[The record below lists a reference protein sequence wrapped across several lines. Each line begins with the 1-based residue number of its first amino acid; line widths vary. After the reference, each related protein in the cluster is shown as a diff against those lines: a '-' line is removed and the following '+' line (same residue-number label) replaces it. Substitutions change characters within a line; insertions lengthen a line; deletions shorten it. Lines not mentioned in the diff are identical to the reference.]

1 MALTQKV
8 LVLGVDGLDPSLTK
22 KFMDQ
27 GKLPN
32 IKAIVDCG
40 AQREDLVMLGA
51 VPTITPPLW
60 TTLATGNYPG
70 THGITCFWN
79 QDPERLDTMIYSLD
93 SRMCKSEQIWNVCAA
108 NGLKTLVWHW
118 PGSSWPPTSDS
129 PNLHVVEGTQPAS
142 INSGIAR
149 IETEKLVVARNDIAE
164 VQYKPAASN
173 DTGAGCIIEDLPEE
187 DPDAEIFDATTNLIG
202 GAKHVTNL
210 ILTHEDGELAL
221 DKVPFDLS
229 NSPIKDAKGWADA
242 PADAKEFYI
251 VTSEGLVR
259 RPCLI
264 LKNDDGIYDRV
275 AIYHS
280 KKDVEPI
287 VVLEKDVYV
296 ETVLDTFIL
305 NEQEVVGNR
314 SMRLFEVEPDGSKI
328 RLWMGKALD
337 ISKDVL
343 WHPKSLYKS
352 VVENAGYVPVYAYS
366 GIKNPTLVEKLII
379 RSWDHYTQWQAK
391 ALNHLIQEQ
400 QYDVIFSHCHNVDAQ
415 GHNFWYMAKSRAALQ
430 NDYEKYLHAIE
441 MVYEQTDRYIGEF
454 LHYLDEGWTIFIVSD
469 HGLIITEED
478 HPPMIGDAFGC
489 NVRLMEELGYTVLK
503 KDANGK
509 DIREIDWSKTRA
521 VATRGGHIWI
531 NLKGRNAT
539 GIVDPA
545 DKYALEADII
555 SDLYNYR
562 LNGKRTISLCMRN
575 KDAALVGM
583 SGPDC
588 GDIIYWLEEGFNRIH
603 GDALPTQQGYADT
616 SVSPI
621 FIAAGRGLKSG
632 YKATRAIRQA
642 DFAPTVAALL
652 GIPMPADCEGG
663 VVTQILAQ

>member
-1 MALTQKV
+1 MALADKV
-8 LVLGVDGLDPSLTK
+8 LILGLDGLDPSLTK

-32 IKAIVDCG
+32 FKKIVERG

-60 TTLATGNYPG
+60 TTLATGAYPG

-79 QDPERLDTMIYSLD
+79 QDPEHLDTMVYSLD
-93 SRMCKSEQIWNVCAA
+93 SRMCKAEQLWNVCAES
-108 NGLKTLVWHW
+108 GMKTLVWHW
-118 PGSSWPPTSDS
+118 PGSSWPPSSQS

-149 IETEKLVVARNDIAE
+149 IETEKLAVASVEITE

-187 DPDAEIFDATTNLIG
+187 DPDDEVFDAANNLIG

-210 ILTHEDGELAL
+210 ILSEEDGELAL

-229 NSPIKDAKGWADA
+229 NSPIKEAAGWADA
-242 PADAKEFYI
+242 PKDAKEFYI
-251 VTSEGLVR
+251 VTSNGLVR

-264 LKNDDGIYDRV
+264 LKNEEGIYDHV
-275 AIYHS
+275 AMYHS
-280 KKDVEPI
+280 KKDSEPI
-287 VVLEKDVYV
+287 ITLHLDEYV
-296 ETVLDTFIL
+296 DTVLDTFMMG
-305 NEQEVVGNR
+305 EEKVVGNR
-314 SMRLFEVEPDGSKI
+314 SMRLFEVAPDGSKV
-328 RLWMGKALD
+328 RLWLGKALD
-337 ISKDVL
+337 VSKDML

-366 GIKNPTLVEKLII
+366 GIKNPVLVEKLII
-379 RSWDHYTQWQAK
+379 RSWDYYTQWQAK

-400 QYDVIFSHCHNVDAQ
+400 QYQVVFSHCHNVDAQ
-415 GHNFWYMAKSRAALQ
+415 GHNFWYMAKSRAELG

-441 MVYEQTDRYIGEF
+441 MVYEQTDRYLGEF
-454 LHYLDEGWTIFIVSD
+454 LHFLDEGWTMFIVSD
-469 HGLIITEED
+469 HGLIITEEE

-489 NVRLMEELGYTVLK
+489 NIRVMEELGYTVLK

-509 DIREIDWSKTRA
+509 EMREIDWEKTRA

-539 GIVDPA
+539 GIVEEA
-545 DKYALEADII
+545 DKYALEAEII
-555 SDLYNYR
+555 SALYNYR
-562 LNGKRTISLCMRN
+562 QDGKRVIAMCMRN

-583 SGPDC
+583 SGPEC

-603 GDALPTQQGYADT
+603 GDALPTQRGFADT

-621 FIAAGRGLKSG
+621 FIAAGKGLKQG
-632 YKATRAIRQA
+632 VKAERVIRQA

-652 GIPMPADCEGG
+652 GIRMPAQNEGG
-663 VVTQILAQ
+663 ALTQLFA

>member
-1 MALTQKV
+1 MALADKV
-8 LVLGVDGLDPSLTK
+8 LILGVDGLDPSLTK

-32 IKAIVDCG
+32 FKKIVERG

-60 TTLATGNYPG
+60 TTLATGAYPG

-79 QDPERLDTMIYSLD
+79 QDPERLDTMVYSLD
-93 SRMCKSEQIWNVCAA
+93 SRMCKAEQLWNVCAES
-108 NGLKTLVWHW
+108 GMKTLVWHW
-118 PGSSWPPTSDS
+118 PGSSWPPSSDS

-142 INSGIAR
+142 INSGVAR
-149 IETEKLVVARNDIAE
+149 IETEKLAVASTEITE

-187 DPDAEIFDATTNLIG
+187 DPDAEVFDATNNLIG

-210 ILTHEDGELAL
+210 ILSEEDGELAL

-229 NSPIKDAKGWADA
+229 NSPIKDAFNWADA
-242 PADAKEFYI
+242 PQGAKEFYI
-251 VTSEGLVR
+251 VTSNGLVR

-264 LKNDDGIYDRV
+264 LQNEAGIYDHV
-275 AIYHS
+275 AMYHS
-280 KKDVEPI
+280 KKDIEPI
-287 VVLEKDVYV
+287 VTLKLDEYV
-296 ETVLDTFIL
+296 DTVLDTFMMD
-305 NEQEVVGNR
+305 EEEVVGNR
-314 SMRLFEVEPDGSKI
+314 SMRLFEVAPDGSKV
-328 RLWMGKALD
+328 RLWLGKALD
-337 ISKDVL
+337 VSKDVL

-366 GIKNPTLVEKLII
+366 GIKNPVLVEKLII
-379 RSWDHYTQWQAK
+379 RSWDHYTKWQAK

-400 QYDVIFSHCHNVDAQ
+400 EYQVVFSHCHNVDAQ
-415 GHNFWYMAKSRAALQ
+415 GHNFWYMAKARAELG
-430 NDYEKYLHAIE
+430 NDYAKYLHAIE

-454 LHYLDEGWTIFIVSD
+454 LHFLDEGWTIFIVSD
-469 HGLIITEED
+469 HGLIITEEE

-489 NVRLMEELGYTVLK
+489 NVRVMEELGYTVLK
-503 KDANGK
+503 KDAQGK
-509 DIREIDWSKTRA
+509 EIREIDWAKTRA

-539 GIVDPA
+539 GIVEEA
-545 DKYALEADII
+545 DKYALEAEII
-555 SDLYNYR
+555 SALYNYR
-562 LNGKRTISLCMRN
+562 QDGKRVIAMCMRN

-583 SGPDC
+583 SGPEC

-603 GDALPTQQGYADT
+603 GDALPTQCGFADT

-621 FIAAGRGLKSG
+621 FIAAGKGLKQG
-632 YKATRAIRQA
+632 IAAKRVIRQA
-642 DFAPTVAALL
+642 DFAPTVAAML
-652 GIPMPADCEGG
+652 GIRMPEQNEGG
-663 VVTQILAQ
+663 VLTQLFA